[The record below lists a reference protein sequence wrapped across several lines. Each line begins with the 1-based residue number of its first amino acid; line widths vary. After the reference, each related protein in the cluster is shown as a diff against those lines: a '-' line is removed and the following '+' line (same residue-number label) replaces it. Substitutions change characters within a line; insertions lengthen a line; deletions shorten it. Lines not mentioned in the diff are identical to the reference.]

1 MLTNPDEKLPR
12 SLVAWYGLYQA
23 AHILVNTRGLYLLY
37 SGSALDFPAPPP
49 PSGWPVETIHM
60 MVIIGWVDL
69 IGAFLALLFVG
80 GYLRRARWRMWLGTL
95 TLTISVYAAV
105 IYNYWTIA
113 SGAWTGPNLVAYA
126 VVNGG
131 FLPVLLLF
139 WLFCQWGARG
149 VFRDPASDA

>member
-1 MLTNPDEKLPR
+1 
-12 SLVAWYGLYQA
+12 
-23 AHILVNTRGLYLLY
+23 
-37 SGSALDFPAPPP
+37 
-49 PSGWPVETIHM
+49 IHM

-69 IGAFLALLFVG
+69 VGAFLALLFVR

-113 SGAWTGPNLVAYA
+113 SGAWAGKNVLAY
-126 VVNGG
+126 VVVDAG

-139 WLFCQWGARG
+139 YLFCQCGTRG
-149 VFRDPASDA
+149 VFRDPATGP